1 MAIDLKREVSFDLKK
16 KRDDPEKA
24 YPTKRSMNLYRIEHP
39 EVDKRKVGALVA
51 ILVVALGLFVRFG
64 VAGPLMEI
72 RDKEAE
78 LARVQGELAPIT
90 ERAAEYERV
99 RAEYEKYS
107 LVSGTSGVDA
117 SSVLDMIESQVMP
130 SATVSQVTLEDT
142 KLTLTLSN
150 VSLDT
155 VGVIANNVSA
165 QPNVSDVAV
174 STAQTASDDGSSQV
188 VATITVTLTGSSAS
202 SGTNSSA
209 KGGA

>member
-39 EVDKRKVGALVA
+39 EVDKRKVGALAAV
-51 ILVVALGLFVRFG
+51 LVV
-64 VAGPLMEI
+64 
-72 RDKEAE
+72 E

-188 VATITVTLTGSSAS
+188 VATITVTLTGSNAS
-202 SGTNSSA
+202 TGTNSSA

>member
-1 MAIDLKREVSFDLKK
+1 M
-16 KRDDPEKA
+16 
-24 YPTKRSMNLYRIEHP
+24 
-39 EVDKRKVGALVA
+39 
-51 ILVVALGLFVRFG
+51 
-64 VAGPLMEI
+64 
-72 RDKEAE
+72 
-78 LARVQGELAPIT
+78 
-90 ERAAEYERV
+90 

-155 VGVIANNVSA
+155 VGVIANNVSS

-188 VATITVTLTGSSAS
+188 VATITVTLTGSNAS
-202 SGTNSSA
+202 TGTNSST